1 MTGLTS
7 CCRKRTYGPP
17 LLPGGLFQRRL
28 PKRSSVKNDADCRP
42 SIYGWRS
49 SWAGTC
55 WLTGCSQWLR
65 LRSHVSNFVRC
76 CSTRQPG
83 AAKRIPMKKKYTV
96 DLHTKQSRHGG
107 SNAKS
112 GWCTKCQ
119 CEPLVQDCKGF
130 LRIPGQGRGC
140 SCWGRGIQGILRKEV
155 ADKRGHLPAQAT
167 TTLAWCERSAWG
179 RRCRSGHEG
188 HLIFTWMA
196 WMTTTWWKRCYEEL
210 RGARFVSPFLRI
222 FIDRF
227 GGCWVVLCLF
237 VFVCLFVCFLF
248 FFWVKFCI
256 QLAFHIFG
264 RFPVVDRPCPVLAR
278 QCRKKKSYAHSTE
291 ATDCVSSFSPF
302 GHPFLQRS
310 GWASLFAGEE
320 HLKGIWVSARCMPS
334 SLVSR
339 GLTKP
344 WVGQVVLRSPT
355 NRHALDLTFHWTI
368 KATRNEIFYW
378 VHGAPSWSAFN
389 PRLRFPPY
397 GFLATGSPRLTAF

>member
-28 PKRSSVKNDADCRP
+28 PKRPSVKNDADCRP

-188 HLIFTWMA
+188 HLSDLYMDG
-196 WMTTTWWKRCYEEL
+196 MDDYYMVEEML
-210 RGARFVSPFLRI
+210 WGAERGAICFTFFANFHWPFWWVL
-222 FIDRF
+222 
-227 GGCWVVLCLF
+227 GCF
-237 VFVCLFVCFLF
+237 VFVCVCLFVCFFF

-278 QCRKKKSYAHSTE
+278 QCRKKKAMPTLRKLL
-291 ATDCVSSFSPF
+291 T
-302 GHPFLQRS
+302 
-310 GWASLFAGEE
+310 ASLASLLLDTLFYKGLAGPHYLLE
-320 HLKGIWVSARCMPS
+320 KNIWKESECRLAACPRPLFHAVSPS
-334 SLVSR
+334 PGLVKLSCA
-339 GLTKP
+339 L
-344 WVGQVVLRSPT
+344 QPT
-355 NRHALDLTFHWTI
+355 GMR
-368 KATRNEIFYW
+368 
-378 VHGAPSWSAFN
+378 
-389 PRLRFPPY
+389 
-397 GFLATGSPRLTAF
+397 